1 VAVTLDYLARRYR
14 VKPAE
19 VRFLLMALRLAD
31 EAEAPADAAE
41 ILRRASVPVDWE
53 RFGTAEEWR
62 ALLLDLRSI
71 GWLRPS
77 RAAPDRRR

>member
-1 VAVTLDYLARRYR
+1 VTAEVTLDYLARRYG

-19 VRFLLMALRLAD
+19 ARFLLMALRLAD
-31 EAEAPADAAE
+31 EAADEAEARE
-41 ILRRASVPVDWE
+41 ILRRASVSVDWE

-71 GWLRPS
+71 G
-77 RAAPDRRR
+77 